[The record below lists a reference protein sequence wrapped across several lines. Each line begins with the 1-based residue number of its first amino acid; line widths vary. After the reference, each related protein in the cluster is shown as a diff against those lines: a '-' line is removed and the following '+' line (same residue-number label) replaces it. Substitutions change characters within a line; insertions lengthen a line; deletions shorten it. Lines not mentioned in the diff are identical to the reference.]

1 MKRHIFSILAIL
13 STVLLAPSCSG
24 ADQTGMPAQGA
35 SGDAKT
41 VGAEAA
47 GANALVS
54 YDARF
59 HPVIADDGMVVAQDK
74 LAAQVGRDMLAGGG
88 NAVDAA
94 VATGFALAVTHPQAG
109 NLGGGGFMLIAL
121 AEDRRV
127 IALDFREAA
136 PARAARDMFLDE
148 HREVDTDKARF
159 SHLSAGVPGSV
170 LGLLEAQKAFGRLSL
185 SEVLKPA
192 IELAEGGFPVSRGLA
207 HALRIHERRLKKDPS
222 SAAYF
227 YKPDGSLY
235 AYGDILVQA
244 DLAETLRRIAKD
256 GAAGFYDGETAALIA
271 AEMEQNG
278 GIVSRDDLRTYDVVY
293 REPVRGSF
301 RGYEIYSMPPPSSG
315 GVHILQ
321 MLNVMETYDLRAL
334 GHNSA
339 NYLHVLIEAMR
350 RAYADR
356 AVFLGDPDFVDV
368 PVDELISK
376 DYASQMTAQID
387 LTKAT
392 PSESIRPEL
401 AVPGESPDTTHYSV
415 MDDEGNAVSV
425 TTTLNFTFGSGM
437 SVDGAGFLL
446 NNEMD
451 DFSAKPG
458 APNGYGLIGGAAN
471 AIAPGKR
478 PLSSMSPTIV
488 FREGAPY
495 LATGSPGGST
505 IITTVL
511 QILLNVLE
519 FDMNVMEASAQ
530 PRIHHQWLPD
540 IVMVEPDLSRDTLD
554 LLRDRGFAFRRS
566 DAGAFERNI
575 MGRANS
581 ILYEDGH
588 FYGAADPRS
597 VSAGVAGLS
606 HSAPD

>member
-1 MKRHIFSILAIL
+1 M
-13 STVLLAPSCSG
+13 
-24 ADQTGMPAQGA
+24 QGA

-41 VGAEAA
+41 ADVEAA

-59 HPVIADDGMVVAQDK
+59 HPVIANGGMVVAQDK
-74 LAAQVGRDMLAGGG
+74 LAAQVGRDILARGG
-88 NAVDAA
+88 NAIDAA

-109 NLGGGGFMLIAL
+109 NLGGGGFMLIAH

-127 IALDFREAA
+127 IALDFREKA
-136 PARAARDMFLDE
+136 PAQAARDMFLNE
-148 HREVDTDKARF
+148 EREVDTDKARF
-159 SHLSAGVPGSV
+159 THLSAGVPGSV
-170 LGLLEAQKAFGRLSL
+170 LGLLEAQQAFGRLSL
-185 SEVLKPA
+185 TEVLKPA
-192 IELAEGGFPVSRGLA
+192 IDLAEDGFPVSRSLA
-207 HALRIHERRLKKDPS
+207 HALRVHERRLKKDPS
-222 SAAYF
+222 SAVYY

-244 DLAETLRRIAKD
+244 DLAGTLRRIAKD
-256 GAAGFYDGETAALIA
+256 GAAGFYDGKTAALIA
-271 AEMEQNG
+271 AEMEQNN
-278 GIVSRDDLRTYDVVY
+278 GIISRDDLRSYGVVY

-321 MLNVMETYDLRAL
+321 MLNVMETYDLRAF

-368 PVDELISK
+368 PVDELILK
-376 DYASQMTAQID
+376 DYASQITTQID

-392 PSESIRPEL
+392 PSESIQPTL
-401 AVPGESPDTTHYSV
+401 ALPRESPDTTHYSV

-488 FREGAPY
+488 FKEGAPY

-519 FDMNVMEASAQ
+519 FDMNIMEASAQ
-530 PRIHHQWLPD
+530 PRVHHQWLPD

-554 LLRDRGFAFRRS
+554 LLRDRGFTFRRS

-597 VSAGVAGLS
+597 ISAGVAGLS